1 MENKLLATLIMDIM
15 NKGYANFDN
24 DRTAFDDS
32 VKAMEAYDTIRDFI
46 KKYFPDNY
54 ISLLAEIYSK

>member
-1 MENKLLATLIMDIM
+1 MDIM

-54 ISLLAEIYSK
+54 ISLLAEISNK